1 MARATFTL
9 RIQIPERGEINP
21 NVYDE
26 ILDVMEQHEEDELPA
41 TLRWLGGVTSEAED
55 ALNSLLPEGFYCK
68 IEGGEI
74 Q

>member
-1 MARATFTL
+1 MPRATFTL
-9 RIQIPERGEINP
+9 RIEVPEQLDAYTHE
-21 NVYDE
+21 E

-41 TLRWLGGVTSEAED
+41 ALRWLGGLTSEAED
-55 ALNSLLPEGFYCK
+55 TLNSLLPEGFYCK

>member
-1 MARATFTL
+1 MPRATFTL
-9 RIQIPERGEINP
+9 RIEVPERLDPHTHE
-21 NVYDE
+21 E

-41 TLRWLGGVTSEAED
+41 ALRWLGGLTSEAED
-55 ALNSLLPEGFYCK
+55 TLNSLLPEGFYCK